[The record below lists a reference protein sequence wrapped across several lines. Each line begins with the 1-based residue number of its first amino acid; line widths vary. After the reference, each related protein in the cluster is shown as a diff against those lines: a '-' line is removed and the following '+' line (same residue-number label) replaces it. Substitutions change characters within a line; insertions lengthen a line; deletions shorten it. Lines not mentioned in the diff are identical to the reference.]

1 MSFFQSE
8 LVQDEMNRIAEL
20 QEAIYKNVFTFSSM
34 TKEDK
39 LEHVEMMEEL
49 LKKQQILYTR
59 MSLSEDPEAKLMKEN
74 IMESA
79 KQLGF
84 PPDVDLAYVFSNM
97 TNIIENMKK
106 SLDNTP

>member
-8 LVQDEMNRIAEL
+8 IVQDEMKRIAEL
-20 QEAIYKNVFTFSSM
+20 QEAIYEKIFSFSSM

-39 LEHVEMMEEL
+39 LEHIEMLEEL

-59 MSLSEDPEAKLMKEN
+59 MNLSEDPEAKFMKTS

-84 PPDVDLAYVFSNM
+84 PSDVDLVYVFKNM
-97 TNIIENMKK
+97 TNVIDNMKK
-106 SLDNTP
+106 TIDNSL

>member
-8 LVQDEMNRIAEL
+8 LVRDEMNRIAEL
-20 QEAIYKNVFTFSSM
+20 QEAIYKNVFKFSSM

-39 LEHVEMMEEL
+39 LEHIEIMEEL

-84 PPDVDLAYVFSNM
+84 PPDVDLAYVFGNM
-97 TNIIENMKK
+97 SNIIENMRK